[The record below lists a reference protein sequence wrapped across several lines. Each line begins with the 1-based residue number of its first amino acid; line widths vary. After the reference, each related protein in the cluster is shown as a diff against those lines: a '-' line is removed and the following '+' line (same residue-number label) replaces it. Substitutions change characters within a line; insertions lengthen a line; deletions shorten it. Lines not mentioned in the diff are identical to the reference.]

1 MFCNILII
9 DKRKELPF
17 KYKKSLETPVITV
30 HVARDIPSGFEYLEA
45 YEPDLI
51 IISDSLNGNIPEL
64 CERLRILTYNMRPVI
79 IVMSKS
85 SDVND
90 RVEFWKCG
98 ADDFISEPVN
108 IEEFKMRIKAHLRR
122 DIELNLDTK
131 TLLPDKRHI
140 LRSLKRIIYDKTERA
155 LLLVSIE
162 NYYIY
167 KSIYSELAADKLI
180 QSFVTIIK
188 SAFSE
193 NDYLGRLSE
202 NEFLII
208 TTPGIVEKLAGFLTF
223 AFDTVAPK
231 FYSEEDMKRGFSLVK
246 GERYAERR
254 VELVYIL
261 AGGLEVD
268 YSKSETPEEL
278 IEHLRRIK
286 SMAKLP
292 TGSNYAIERLQLTGL
307 GSVVTKEFNK
317 KIYICE
323 EDSALS
329 LLLRTSLELQGYD
342 ISCDLE
348 QDVPA
353 VVIIDAGDKLENLG
367 FIQKLKQN
375 RNFVN
380 TRLIVTSSKHN
391 KSAILNTKADLYL
404 PKPYEIAD
412 LLYWVDT
419 FMKEVNY

>member
-1 MFCNILII
+1 MFCSILII

-17 KYKKSLETPVITV
+17 KYKKTLETSLITV
-30 HVARDIPSGFEYLEA
+30 HVACDVASGLEYLEN

-51 IISDSLNGNIPEL
+51 IISDSLDENIPAL
-64 CERLRILTYNMRPVI
+64 CERLRVLTYNMRPVI

-90 RVEFWKCG
+90 RIEFLKCG

-108 IEEFKMRIKAHLRR
+108 TEEFKMRIKAHLRR

-140 LRSLKRIIYDKTERA
+140 LRSLKRIICDKQECA

-167 KSIYSELAADKLI
+167 KSIYSELAADKLV
-180 QSFVTIIK
+180 QSFITIIK

-193 NDYLGRLSE
+193 SDYLGRLSE
-202 NEFLII
+202 NEFIII
-208 TTPGIVEKLAGFLTF
+208 TVPGVVEKLAGFLTF

-231 FYSEEDMKRGFSLVK
+231 FYSKKDMVRGFSLVK

-254 VELVYIL
+254 VELMYIL

-268 YSKSETPEEL
+268 YKKEEKPEEI

-292 TGSNYAIERLQLTGL
+292 TGSNYAIERLQLTGA

-317 KIYICE
+317 KIFIFE
-323 EDSALS
+323 EDEALK

-342 ISCDLE
+342 VAYSLE
-348 QDVPA
+348 NEIPA
-353 VVIIDAGDKLENLG
+353 VIIFDAGDKLEH
-367 FIQKLKQN
+367 LKKIEEIKQD

-380 TRLIVTSSKHN
+380 TRFIVTSSKHN
-391 KSAILNTKADLYL
+391 KSAILNTKADLYM

-412 LLYWVDT
+412 LLQWIDT

>member
-90 RVEFWKCG
+90 RVEFLKCG

-193 NDYLGRLSE
+193 NEYL
-202 NEFLII
+202 
-208 TTPGIVEKLAGFLTF
+208 
-223 AFDTVAPK
+223 
-231 FYSEEDMKRGFSLVK
+231 
-246 GERYAERR
+246 
-254 VELVYIL
+254 
-261 AGGLEVD
+261 
-268 YSKSETPEEL
+268 
-278 IEHLRRIK
+278 
-286 SMAKLP
+286 
-292 TGSNYAIERLQLTGL
+292 
-307 GSVVTKEFNK
+307 
-317 KIYICE
+317 
-323 EDSALS
+323 
-329 LLLRTSLELQGYD
+329 
-342 ISCDLE
+342 
-348 QDVPA
+348 
-353 VVIIDAGDKLENLG
+353 
-367 FIQKLKQN
+367 
-375 RNFVN
+375 
-380 TRLIVTSSKHN
+380 
-391 KSAILNTKADLYL
+391 
-404 PKPYEIAD
+404 
-412 LLYWVDT
+412 
-419 FMKEVNY
+419 

>member
-1 MFCNILII
+1 MFCSVLII

-17 KYKKSLETPVITV
+17 KYKKSLESSLITV
-30 HVARDIPSGFEYLEA
+30 HVSRDVASGLEYIDK
-45 YEPDLI
+45 YEPDLVI
-51 IISDSLNGNIPEL
+51 VSDSLNGDIPEL
-64 CERLRILTYNMRPVI
+64 CERLRVLTYNMRPVI
-79 IVMSKS
+79 IVLSKS

-90 RVEFWKCG
+90 RVELLKRG

-122 DIELNLDTK
+122 DIELSLDTK
-131 TLLPDKRHI
+131 TLLPDKRHV
-140 LRSLKRIIYDKTERA
+140 LRSLKRIIGDKMERA
-155 LLLVSIE
+155 LLLISIE
-162 NYYIY
+162 NYFVY

-180 QSFVTIIK
+180 QSFVTIMK
-188 SAFSE
+188 SAFTE
-193 NDYLGRLSE
+193 NDYLGRVSE
-202 NEFLII
+202 TEFLII
-208 TTPGIVEKLAGFLTF
+208 TSPDVAEKLAGFLTF

-231 FYSEEDMKRGFSLVK
+231 FYSKEDMERGFSLIK
-246 GERYAERR
+246 GEKYAERR

-268 YSKSETPEEL
+268 YEKAETPEEI

-292 TGSNYAIERLQLTGL
+292 TGSNYAIERLQLTGA

-317 KIYICE
+317 KIFIFE
-323 EDSALS
+323 EDEALK

-342 ISCDLE
+342 IAMSLE
-348 QDVPA
+348 REVPA
-353 VVIIDAGDKLENLG
+353 VVIFDAGDKLEHLAR
-367 FIQKLKQN
+367 IEELKQD

-380 TRLIVTSSKHN
+380 TRVIVTSSKHN

-412 LLYWVDT
+412 LINWVDT
-419 FMKEVNY
+419 FIKEVNY

>member
-17 KYKKSLETPVITV
+17 KYKKNLETPLSTV
-30 HVARDIPSGFEYLEA
+30 HVARNISAGLEYIEN

-51 IISDSLNGNIPEL
+51 VISDSLSGNVPEL
-64 CERLRILTYNMRPVI
+64 CERIRVLTYNMRPVI
-79 IVMSKS
+79 VIMSKS

-90 RVEFWKCG
+90 RVEFLKRG

-122 DIELNLDTK
+122 DIELSLDTK
-131 TLLPDKRHI
+131 TLLPDRKYI
-140 LRSLKRIIYDKTERA
+140 MRSLKRIICDKAERA
-155 LLLVSIE
+155 LLIVSIE
-162 NYYIY
+162 NYFIY

-188 SAFSE
+188 SAFST
-193 NDYLGRLSE
+193 NDYLGRLAE

-208 TTPGIVEKLAGFLTF
+208 TVPEVVEKLAGFLAF

-261 AGGLEVD
+261 AGGLEID
-268 YSKSETPEEL
+268 YTKSETPEEL

-286 SMAKLP
+286 SMAKVP
-292 TGSNYAIERLQLTGL
+292 TGSNYAIERLKLTGA
-307 GSVVTKEFNK
+307 GSVISKEFNK
-317 KIYICE
+317 RIYINE
-323 EDSALS
+323 EDEALK
-329 LLLRTSLELQGYD
+329 LLLRTTLELQGYD
-342 ISCDLE
+342 IAASLE
-348 QDVPA
+348 REVPA
-353 VVIIDAGDKLENLG
+353 VVIYDAGDKLENLN
-367 FIQKLKQN
+367 FIQQLKQD
-375 RNFVN
+375 RNFAN